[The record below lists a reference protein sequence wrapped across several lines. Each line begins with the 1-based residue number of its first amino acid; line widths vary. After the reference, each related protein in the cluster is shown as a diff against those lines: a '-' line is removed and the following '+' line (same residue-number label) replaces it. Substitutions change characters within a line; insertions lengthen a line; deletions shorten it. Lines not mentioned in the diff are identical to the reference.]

1 MNRPRVDFID
11 PVGAPP
17 DRLWQV
23 SRRSRLC
30 GNTRSE
36 TGGPTVAMSNKGVFG
51 SNPLRSTK
59 HPGPPVGHGEMLWS
73 RPQSLRVRSPVETVD
88 DEVQAELERVAKVVS
103 GFEYVLECQLG
114 EVAVVVG
121 GKMSRNLLGDLGE
134 NPPRRL
140 PATWLPRR
148 QTRRRNC
155 RGWRKRVPSS
165 GSTTHRSADTR

>member
-1 MNRPRVDFID
+1 MSTLSTRLARPQID
-11 PVGAPP
+11 SGKSHVARASVETHDQRQAG
-17 DRLWQV
+17 RL
-23 SRRSRLC
+23 SPCL
-30 GNTRSE
+30 T
-36 TGGPTVAMSNKGVFG
+36 KGVSAQIHSG
-51 SNPLRSTK
+51 PLDTLVRRWVTVRCS
-59 HPGPPVGHGEMLWS
+59 WS
-73 RPQSLRVRSPVETVD
+73 RPQSFRVRSPVETVD

-140 PATWLPRR
+140 PAMWLPRR

-155 RGWRKRVPSS
+155 RGWRRRVPSS